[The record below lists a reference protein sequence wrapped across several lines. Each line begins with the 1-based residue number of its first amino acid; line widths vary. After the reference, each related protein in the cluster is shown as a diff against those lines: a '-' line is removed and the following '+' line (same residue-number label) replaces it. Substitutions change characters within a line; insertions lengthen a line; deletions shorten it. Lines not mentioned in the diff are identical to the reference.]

1 MKELFGKMKNGD
13 DIYKYT
19 IDNGPYSLCVL
30 SLGATI
36 QSLKVPN
43 AKGDIIDV
51 VLGYNTAEEYIN
63 CSTYYGMCVGRVAN
77 RIKDAKFTLNN
88 IEYKIE
94 SNEGNNS
101 LHSGYS
107 SFCFKN
113 WDCEEIVINENP
125 ALKCIVKSFDGEGGF
140 PSNVEVTCTYIL
152 TKDGQVVINYE
163 GKTDKDT
170 IMNLTNHSYFNLS
183 GDYQQTIL
191 DHKLQLDC
199 DKYVEV
205 DDNAIPTG
213 NILTTV
219 STAFDFNEFHTL
231 GERINQIPGGY
242 DHTVCFNRY
251 TGQLTKVGE
260 FRCDRSKINM
270 EILTTMPSLQLYSGN
285 FISENEINKDG
296 SKGLKNGGVC
306 FETQFLPDSPNHP
319 DFPSIEL
326 KSDEK
331 YQHTT
336 IYKFSNY

>member
-13 DIYKYT
+13 DIYKYS
-19 IDNGPYSLCVL
+19 IENGEYSLNVL
-30 SLGATI
+30 TLGATI

-43 AKGDIIDV
+43 SKGEIVDV
-51 VLGYNTAEEYIN
+51 VLGYKTAEEYLN

-77 RIKDAKFTLNN
+77 RIKGAKFTLNN
-88 IEYKIE
+88 VEYKIE
-94 SNEGNNS
+94 NNEGENS

-113 WDCEEIVINENP
+113 WKSQELLINDNP
-125 ALKCIVKSFDGEGGF
+125 ALKFSVKSYDGEGGF
-140 PSNVEVTCTYIL
+140 PGNVEVTCTYIL

-163 GKTDKDT
+163 GITDKDT
-170 IMNLTNHSYFNLS
+170 IMNLTNHSYFNLG
-183 GDYQQTIL
+183 GDYQKTIL
-191 DHKLQLDC
+191 DHKLQLDS

-205 DDNAIPTG
+205 DETAIPTG
-213 NILTTV
+213 NILSTKK
-219 STAFDFNEFHTL
+219 TAFDFNVFHTL

-242 DHTVCFNRY
+242 DHTVCFSRY
-251 TGQLTKVGE
+251 TGQLSKVGD

-285 FISENEINKDG
+285 FISQNDINKDG
-296 SKGLKNGGVC
+296 SKGIKNGGVC
-306 FETQFLPDSPNHP
+306 FETQFLPDSPNH
-319 DFPSIEL
+319 DNFQSIEL

-336 IYKFSNY
+336 IYKFSTY